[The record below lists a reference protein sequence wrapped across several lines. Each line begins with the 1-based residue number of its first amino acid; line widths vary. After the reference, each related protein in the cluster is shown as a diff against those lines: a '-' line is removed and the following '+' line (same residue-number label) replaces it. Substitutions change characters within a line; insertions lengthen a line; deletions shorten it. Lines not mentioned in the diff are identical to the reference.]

1 MNQGRR
7 PLSSLTRSPGRGLC
21 VQPARHPG
29 ERPRGARPA
38 GDDDDDNDD
47 DDDDDDDVDDD
58 ILIMQ
63 GLGKERGAWLL

>member
-29 ERPRGARPA
+29 GRPRGARPA
-38 GDDDDDNDD
+38 GDDDDD
-47 DDDDDDDVDDD
+47 DVVMMMTMMMTMMTMT
-58 ILIMQ
+58 IKMTTPGRISW
-63 GLGKERGAWLL
+63 G